1 MTLIWLPYD
10 DWATDIAVPP
20 QFEVRVWRA
29 GLTMPAGRD
38 RVGFYVPD
46 YLGDASTI
54 DVIAELPGL
63 RVVQTLTA
71 GVDHVFAVL
80 PPGITLCNAAGV
92 HDASTS
98 ELAVGLL
105 LASLRG
111 LPDFVRA
118 QAAGRWDHQFRCSL
132 ADRTVLVVGWGSVGQ
147 AIGQRLAPF
156 EVSVT
161 AVASQARAGV
171 HGVEELPALLPRAD
185 VVILAVPLTA
195 DTRGLVDAGFL
206 GAMPDGALLVN
217 VARGPVVDTQALL
230 AELQAGRLCA
240 ALDVTDP
247 EPLPEGHPLWQAPNL
262 LISPHVGGNT
272 SAYRPRAARL
282 VSEQL
287 ARLASG
293 QPLANVVAGSSLVAL
308 D

>member
-20 QFEVRVWRA
+20 QFEVQVWRA
-29 GLTMPAGRD
+29 DLPMPPGRD
-38 RVGFYVPD
+38 SVAYYVPD
-46 YLGDASTI
+46 YLGDSSTI
-54 DVIAELPGL
+54 DVIAQLPAL

-71 GVDHVFAVL
+71 GVDHVLAAL
-80 PPGITLCNAAGV
+80 PPGLTLCNAAGV
-92 HDASTS
+92 HDASTG
-98 ELAVGLL
+98 ELAVGLA

-118 QAAGRWDHQFRCSL
+118 QAAGHWDHQFRRSL
-132 ADRTVLVVGWGSVGQ
+132 ADRTVLVVGWGSIGQ
-147 AIGQRLAPF
+147 AIGRRLEPF
-156 EVSVT
+156 EVSLV
-161 AVASQARAGV
+161 AVASRARAGV
-171 HGVEELPALLPRAD
+171 HGVDELPLLLPQAD
-185 VVILAVPLTA
+185 VVILAVPLTPGTA
-195 DTRGLVDAGFL
+195 GLVDAAFL
-206 GAMPDGALLVN
+206 AAMPDGAVLVN

-230 AELQAGRLCA
+230 AELHGGRLVA

-247 EPLPEGHPLWQAPNL
+247 EPLPKGHPLWQAPNL

-282 VSEQL
+282 VSAQL
-287 ARLASG
+287 ARLVGG
-293 QPLANVVAGSSLVAL
+293 QPLANVVAGPSLVAL